1 MKKINVVILGIVALS
16 ASGCAMKMQMNPVTW
31 TDDRYGYE
39 LKDVRAAVKG
49 PQPGQ
54 YAAESPRVMEQP
66 EEPEVRGSAYRP
78 SRTPNWRRY

>member
-1 MKKINVVILGIVALS
+1 MKKILIVLLVAS
-16 ASGCAMKMQMNPVTW
+16 CASGCAMKMQMNPVTW

-54 YAAESPRVMEQP
+54 YAAETPRVIEQT
-66 EEPEVRGSAYRP
+66 EEPEIRGSSYSPR
-78 SRTPNWRRY
+78 RRNIDWRRY